1 MIGSPPMLSS
11 NQPQISVPEPPRS
24 LQAAAAR
31 LAIGLGRFPLF
42 AIVCLGLA
50 LRCLWWLKYPDIN
63 SPDATVYL
71 KEADILFATG
81 TMKTIVYM
89 PLYPLLIHI
98 AGANGVIVLQIVLS
112 TISIYLG
119 YRIASDIWRRQSAGL
134 VAAAMMAVHPM
145 LIYYSTFRLTETVF
159 IFLLLSGL
167 VALYR
172 NHVLAAAL
180 AFTLANLTRPSLD
193 LFFPVIIA
201 AATFATQSS
210 PSVREIGRRLGI
222 YALVYVA
229 LMSPWWLHNYTKY
242 HRFVRLDLAG
252 GITMILENN
261 EQFEQYGLD
270 WSKYAPWAPFAH
282 ITDPVEQDEAMRSA
296 ALDYIRTHPLAWLRG
311 DVDRAERFFT
321 PSDLN
326 YSKLQRIVSDVVVT
340 IMLIGA
346 LLSLTYSR
354 IRWRVL
360 LPLWLPIIFL
370 TAIHLSFHATAR
382 YRLPLDPLLIALAS
396 GVLARGQSP
405 KDFISD
411 RLVWRGIGLRRA

>member
-1 MIGSPPMLSS
+1 MLGS
-11 NQPQISVPEPPRS
+11 NQPQISVPEPRRR
-24 LQAAAAR
+24 LQAATAW
-31 LAIGLGRFPLF
+31 LAVALGRFPLL
-42 AIVCLGLA
+42 AIVGLGFA
-50 LRCLWWLKYPDIN
+50 LRCLWLLKYPAID
-63 SPDATVYL
+63 SPDAIIYL
-71 KEADILFATG
+71 QEADILFASG
-81 TMKTIVYM
+81 MMKTIIYM
-89 PLYPLLIHI
+89 PLYPILIHI
-98 AGANGVIVLQIVLS
+98 AGAHGIIALQIVLS

-134 VAAAMMAVHPM
+134 VAAAMMAIHPM
-145 LIYYSTFRLTETVF
+145 LIYYCTFRLTETVF

-193 LFFPVIIA
+193 FIYPVIIVA
-201 AATFATQSS
+201 AAFTTQGT

-270 WSKYAPWAPFAH
+270 WTKYAPWAPFAN
-282 ITDPVEQDEAMRSA
+282 IADPVEQDEAMRSA

-311 DVDRAERFFT
+311 DVDRAERFLA

-326 YSKLQRIVSDVVVT
+326 YSKLQRIVADVVVT

-346 LLSLTYSR
+346 LLSLTYAR
-354 IRWRVL
+354 IRWRVF
-360 LPLWLPIIFL
+360 LPIWLPIIFL
-370 TAIHLSFHATAR
+370 TALHLSFHATAR

-396 GVLARGQSP
+396 GVLARGRS
-405 KDFISD
+405 
-411 RLVWRGIGLRRA
+411 LAGIKWAAALAPSLRML